1 MIRLLNTTDKPEVI
15 DGLGTLKP
23 GVTEFPDDNPTV
35 KGLLQPF
42 PEGMR
47 GDYAHSLGML
57 TCNRIVVAPAPAAV
71 ANAGD
76 EGDGETKGKKK

>member
-42 PEGMR
+42 PEGAR

-57 TCNRIVVAPAPAAV
+57 TCNRIVVAPVAAV
-71 ANAGD
+71 VTGD